1 MGQMSTESDDLAL
14 VKESF
19 SKVVNYGEYQTE
31 DAWKL
36 EIDGYDDL
44 TWMVTNVQI
53 PEVTR
58 TRIEDFGPMGV
69 QITRPGKI
77 KNAVDITMTFK
88 EVRQGASLDDL
99 MKIAKDGEFF
109 DFTLTLLPDGEPKR
123 YEDCFIETNNALD
136 LGYDSNA
143 IMKPNVTIVCNMPH
157 PFSE

>member
-1 MGQMSTESDDLAL
+1 MGQMSTESDDLDL

-19 SKVVNYGEYQTE
+19 SKVVNYGEYQTG

-44 TWMVTNVQI
+44 TWLVLNVQI

-69 QITRPGKI
+69 QINRPGKI

-88 EVRQGASLDDL
+88 EVRAGNSLDTL
-99 MKIAKDGEFF
+99 MELAKTGKFF

-123 YEDCFIETNNALD
+123 YEDCFIETLNALD
-136 LGYDSNA
+136 LAYEDNTVC
-143 IMKPNVTIVCNMPH
+143 KPNVTIVCMMPH